1 MQKQYLEAG
10 KFVTTHGV
18 TGEIKAYPYCDSAE
32 FLCTIGQFYLS
43 PQGGKALHV
52 LEARP
57 HKGMV
62 LLRLEGVNSMDDARA
77 LVGRLF
83 YLDRADADLPAGRWF
98 VQDIIGLR
106 VLDADTGAEYGT
118 ITAVTNGGASDVYEV
133 RTGDGRTVLFPAAAE
148 FLAETN
154 PEAGYV
160 KVRPIRG
167 MFDDAD

>member
-1 MQKQYLEAG
+1 MQKQYLEAS

-43 PQGGKALHV
+43 PQGGKHCTCRKRGPTRAWC
-52 LEARP
+52 
-57 HKGMV
+57 

-83 YLDRADADLPAGRWF
+83 YLDRADARLPAGRWF

-106 VLDADTGAEYGT
+106 VLDADTDAEYGT

-167 MFDDAD
+167 DV